1 MNDYLSGIMALAQM
15 TPEQFDLGRQRF
27 DTLRGLYGKN
37 GFQSSAAMAG
47 SNMVTQGPTSL
58 AGGQFAQLNPDV
70 LQKDRERQ
78 QRIADAVPAG
88 FVANSALN
96 PPNSSALL
104 GQVQRVDEGYT
115 NPQTGEQV
123 FISNYGDS
131 VGEITRRIAA
141 PEGYQPRSSQPT
153 MTPTQGVEGGFGT
166 GPTPYRQPYYQSSF
180 VNRNPYFSGYGMG
193 YNAYMPQ
200 FGRVGTYGSRGKGGG
215 YGGGY
220 GGGFG
225 SYGKGGGI

>member
-1 MNDYLSGIMALAQM
+1 MNDYLSGILALAQM
-15 TPEQFDLGRQRF
+15 TPEQVDMGQQRF
-27 DTLRGLYGKN
+27 ETLRGLYGKN
-37 GFQSSAAMAG
+37 GFESSAAMAG
-47 SNMVTQGPTSL
+47 SNMVTQGPTSTS
-58 AGGQFAQLNPDV
+58 GAQEIQD
-70 LQKDRERQ
+70 Q
-78 QRIADAVPAG
+78 I
-88 FVANSALN
+88 
-96 PPNSSALL
+96 
-104 GQVQRVDEGYT
+104 GQVY
-115 NPQTGEQV
+115 TGEVRDSSGNVVRPAIPTPVGDV
-123 FISNYGDS
+123 FP
-131 VGEITRRIAA
+131 T
-141 PEGYQPRSSQPT
+141 SQPT

-220 GGGFG
+220 SGGFG